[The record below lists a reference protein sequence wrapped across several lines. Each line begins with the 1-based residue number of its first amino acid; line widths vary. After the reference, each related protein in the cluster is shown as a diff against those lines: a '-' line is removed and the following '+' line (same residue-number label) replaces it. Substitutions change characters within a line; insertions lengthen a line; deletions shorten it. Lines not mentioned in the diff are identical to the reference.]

1 MRSPRISLP
10 VLIGIGLVVALAVA
24 RAGEIRQRAEAGLG
38 EGMPPR
44 EAALARGFVLGD
56 DDELDQGTKED
67 FIRAGLSH
75 LTAVSGENVTLLALL
90 AMPILAAFG
99 VPLRERLLWT
109 IGLIAV
115 YVPLAGSGPS
125 IQRAGVMGAIGL
137 LATLQ
142 GRRTSRLYALAL
154 AAVVTLAIDPS
165 VAGNVG
171 WQLSFAAVLGI
182 LLLASPIREWL
193 LARLGRSPWRRAL
206 AEGIAVTVAA
216 TLATAPLIAY
226 VFEEISLTS
235 LLANV
240 LALPAVAP
248 AMWLGMVSAALAQIP
263 GVPLAPLNGLD
274 ALLLAYIAQVA
285 AWCGRPTWAV
295 LDVHIGLMAMLA
307 TYAAMAASLVVAKA
321 ATRARRL
328 AAARATNPDG
338 EFDPPGPTA
347 SAVDLSYVPVGAVD
361 PSYPWVNSGRP
372 RSAAVNAGRPHSEA
386 PSPAVDLSRASSRA
400 VDLTRAIGKKDRPR
414 LAEGRKGRPR
424 RRGFVSLRRAAF
436 VVGVFLI
443 AGSAWIG
450 LRRHD
455 PGPTPGPTPGLR
467 VEVLDVGQGDAI
479 LLQPRSAPAVLVD
492 GGPPGDELVAKLHDE
507 EVDRLGAAVVTHDQ
521 SDHAAGIAEALGRVP
536 IGRLVYGRLDREY
549 LANARDDGAVPDQ
562 VAAGTTLRSGS
573 LRLEV
578 LWPPPDRLGEAPP
591 DTDPNL
597 LALVIRA
604 RWHDFTMLL
613 TADAEAESTPLEPG
627 PIDVLKV
634 AHHGSDDAG
643 LGSLLERIHPRLAVI
658 SVGADNPYGHP
669 TPGTLATLAAHHV
682 PTLRTDLDG
691 TIEIDVRRRT
701 FSVDSN

>member
-1 MRSPRISLP
+1 MRSPRISIP
-10 VLIGIGLVVALAVA
+10 VLIGVGLVVALGVA
-24 RAGEIRQRAEAGLG
+24 RAGEIRERAAAGLG

-90 AMPILAAFG
+90 AMPVLAMFG

-142 GRRTSRLYALAL
+142 GRRTSRLYALGL
-154 AAVVTLAIDPS
+154 AAVLTLAIDPS

-193 LARLGRSPWRRAL
+193 LVQLGRGVPLGRLLGRGAPRVTDRGRPAGVGPWRRAL

-235 LLANV
+235 LVANV

-263 GVPLAPLNGLD
+263 GIPLPPLNGLD

-295 LDVHIGLMAMLA
+295 LHVHIGLVTMLA
-307 TYAAMAASLVVAKA
+307 TYAAMAASIVVAKV

-328 AAARATNPDG
+328 AAARATNPRR
-338 EFDPPGPTA
+338 
-347 SAVDLSYVPVGAVD
+347 AVDSPGVAVGAVD
-361 PSYPWVNSGRP
+361 LTGATTW
-372 RSAAVNAGRPHSEA
+372 
-386 PSPAVDLSRASSRA
+386 A
-400 VDLTRAIGKKDRPR
+400 VDLTGALGGQGRPQSTG
-414 LAEGRKGRPR
+414 GRKGRPHRGDEGNHR
-424 RRGFVSLRRAAF
+424 RRRRVALVALAAGFV
-436 VVGVFLI
+436 GV
-443 AGSAWIG
+443 AGLVLVACRPDG
-450 LRRHD
+450 HGAP
-455 PGPTPGPTPGLR
+455 PGPGPGLR
-467 VEVLDVGQGDAI
+467 IEVLDVGQGDAI

-507 EVDRLGAAVVTHDQ
+507 GVDRLGAAIVTHDQ
-521 SDHAAGIAEALGRVP
+521 SDHAAGIAEALGQVP
-536 IGRLVYGRLDREY
+536 IARLVYGRLDREY

-578 LWPPPDRLGEAPP
+578 LWPPPERLTEAPP
-591 DTDPNL
+591 DTDPNE

-643 LGSLLERIHPRLAVI
+643 LGALLDRIRPRLAVI
-658 SVGADNPYGHP
+658 SVGAHNSYGHP